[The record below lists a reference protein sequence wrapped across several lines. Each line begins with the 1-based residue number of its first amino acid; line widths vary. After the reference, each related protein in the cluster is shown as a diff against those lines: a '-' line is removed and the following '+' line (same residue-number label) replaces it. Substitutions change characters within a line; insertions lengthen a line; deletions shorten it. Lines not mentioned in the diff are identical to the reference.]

1 VKGIRN
7 ALGYILP
14 MVRPS
19 EKCEACG
26 KQFHCNASVWGCWC
40 AEIKLSDAA
49 RARLKEKYRG
59 CLCREC
65 LEKADVG
72 AAESGEI
79 RNE

>member
-1 VKGIRN
+1 MKSIRN

-14 MVRPS
+14 VVRPA

-26 KQFHCNASVWGCWC
+26 KEFRCNASVWGCWC

-65 LEKADVG
+65 LEKA
-72 AAESGEI
+72 AAEP
-79 RNE
+79 